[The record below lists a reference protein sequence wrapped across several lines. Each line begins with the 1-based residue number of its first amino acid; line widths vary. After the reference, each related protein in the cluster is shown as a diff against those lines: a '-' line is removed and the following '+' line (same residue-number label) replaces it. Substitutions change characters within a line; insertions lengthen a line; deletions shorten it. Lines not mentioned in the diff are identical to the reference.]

1 MADVTLSSHSGKRSK
16 PLPRVDLTPMVD
28 LGFIL
33 ITFFMYTTTLL
44 ESKSMDINMPLPS
57 RELQEIPMESTIS
70 LLLTENHQ
78 LCWYS
83 GVAETEKDLKKGA
96 VPALRGI
103 IQLKQSEV
111 RKLPAGFSKEAHKL
125 HVIIKSADD
134 SKYEDLVNVLD
145 EMLICQVPYYVL
157 QDMSPQEKAWLQER
171 KRKSE

>member
-1 MADVTLSSHSGKRSK
+1 
-16 PLPRVDLTPMVD
+16 MVD

-83 GVAETEKDLKKGA
+83 GVAETEK
-96 VPALRGI
+96 
-103 IQLKQSEV
+103 
-111 RKLPAGFSKEAHKL
+111 GFEEGVCTNIARNYTIEAK
-125 HVIIKSADD
+125 
-134 SKYEDLVNVLD
+134 
-145 EMLICQVPYYVL
+145 
-157 QDMSPQEKAWLQER
+157 
-171 KRKSE
+171 